1 MDDNFDDYFTEEA
14 PDEQPVQHQE
24 TEQEREEREIKE
36 ATIERRGY
44 TVKLVLTLIIVAM
57 ALFLGWW
64 IWQHYFQPYR
74 VSQEKGWIMKVSNEG
89 TLFKT
94 YEGGMISEGYI
105 EDTLVAMHT
114 DFQFS
119 IPTDSLARKAIR
131 LQGNGQRVVVT
142 YNEYKG
148 KVLWRGDSRHVVTK
162 IEPDSD
168 LVKSNPY
175 KVEKPAQPAEQEK
188 AEQEKK
194 K

>member
-44 TVKLVLTLIIVAM
+44 TVKLTLALIIVAM

-64 IWQHYFQPYR
+64 MWQHYFKPYR
-74 VSQEKGWIMKVSNEG
+74 VSQEKGWIMNVSYEG

-148 KVLWRGDSRHVVTK
+148 KVLWRGDSRHVITK

-175 KVEKPAQPAEQEK
+175 KQQQPAQPDEPG
-188 AEQEKK
+188 KK